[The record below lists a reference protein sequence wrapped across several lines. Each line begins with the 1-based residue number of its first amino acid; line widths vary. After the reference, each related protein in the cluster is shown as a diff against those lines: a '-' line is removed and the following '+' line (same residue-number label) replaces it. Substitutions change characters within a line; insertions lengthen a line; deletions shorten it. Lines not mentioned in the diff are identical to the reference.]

1 MSIWLKVYNWIISLF
16 AGATITPMTEP
27 VPPVSRL
34 PEFFK
39 CISQYEGANPA
50 NNNPTN
56 ERYYFGGYLP
66 KYGVVKESIGGFAM
80 FETLEIGTEYDT
92 ECLREMVTNHPQWD
106 FYDFFAVFAPSK
118 DNNNPVLYAKTIAAE
133 MQVEPT
139 SNLKTTLNI

>member
-1 MSIWLKVYNWIISLF
+1 MKIWALVYNWIVSLF
-16 AGATITPMTEP
+16 ADATITPMTEP
-27 VPPVSRL
+27 QPVSRL

-39 CISQYEGANPA
+39 CISGYEGANPA

-66 KYGVVKESIGGFAM
+66 KYGVVKESTGGFAM
-80 FETLEIGTEYDT
+80 FETLEIGTQYDM
-92 ECLREMVTNHPQWD
+92 ECLREMVVNHPKWD
-106 FYDFFAVFAPSK
+106 FYDFFATFAPSK
-118 DNNNPVLYAKTIAAE
+118 DNNNPVLYAKSIAAE